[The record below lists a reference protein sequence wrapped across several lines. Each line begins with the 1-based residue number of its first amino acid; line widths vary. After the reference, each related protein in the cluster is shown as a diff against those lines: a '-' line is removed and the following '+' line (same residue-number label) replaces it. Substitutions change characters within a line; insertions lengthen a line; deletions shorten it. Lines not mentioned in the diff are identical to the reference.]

1 MDEKLVFL
9 ELGCLLLSGFDFDDY
24 NEDYDSILNSRL
36 AAYGDVDY
44 FGEYKARLMR
54 KMLHHTEE
62 PKKILDFGC
71 GVGRNLPHLQTFFP
85 NAKLF
90 AFDISR
96 KSLTIAARGKK
107 NITAIDEDVIDS
119 YEGIFDAVFIS
130 GVIHHVEPA
139 NRAPVIQRIRHLL
152 AGNGKAFVFEHN
164 PYNPITRRI
173 VKDCEFDKDVALITK
188 GELTSLFARNQ
199 LYLIKS
205 SYTFFVPPK
214 LKCID
219 FIEFFLSRLP
229 LGGQY
234 CAVFVK

>member
-1 MDEKLVFL
+1 MKIWLFL
-9 ELGCLLLSGFDFDDY
+9 NWGVLLLSGFDFDDY
-24 NEDYDSILNSRL
+24 SKEYDSIFNSRL
-36 AAYGDVDY
+36 AAYGDVNY
-44 FGEYKARLMR
+44 FGETKARLMR
-54 KMLHHTEE
+54 KMLYHAEE

-71 GVGRNLPHLQTFFP
+71 GVGKNLPYLQFFFP

-96 KSLTIAARGKK
+96 QSLTIAVRDNK
-107 NITAIDEDVIDS
+107 NITPIDEDAIDS

-130 GVIHHVEPA
+130 GVLHHVEPA
-139 NRAPVIQRIRHLL
+139 NRDAVIQRIKHLL
-152 AGNGKAFVFEHN
+152 ACNGKAFVFEHN
-164 PYNPITRRI
+164 PYNPITCRI

-188 GELTSLFARNQ
+188 RELTRLFARNH
-199 LYLIKS
+199 LYLLKA
-205 SYTFFVPPK
+205 SYTLFVPPK

-219 FIEFFLSRLP
+219 FIESFLSKLP